1 LTAGVAD
8 LRAKLR
14 AVLGPDGLL
23 TEAADVAPYL
33 SDHRRLYQG
42 AALAVARPHTVAEVS
57 QVLAL
62 CDAHRVGVVPH
73 GGNTGYC
80 GGATP
85 DGSGRQLVVALSR
98 LNRIRS
104 VDPANDSLVAEA
116 GCTLAQVQAAA
127 AAAERFFPLSL
138 GSEGSCQLGG
148 NLSTNAGGTSVLRYG
163 MARDLVL
170 GVEAVLADGR
180 VLELLSCLRK
190 DNTGYDV
197 KSLFL
202 GAEGTLGIITAASVK
217 LFPMIRDRAT
227 AFIAVA
233 DVRAAVALLA
243 RVRAASSDRVSSF
256 ELIPRAALELALQHI
271 PGTADPLGGAYPW
284 YVLCELSGSAPTD
297 DLESLL
303 QECLASALAQG
314 AILDAAPAGS
324 GREREALWKI
334 RGSIPEAQRRAGAGL
349 KHDISLPVGR
359 LADFMSVAMAWVDEH
374 VPEGRLIA
382 YGHAGDGNLHFNIAA
397 AHAAV
402 APALLARTNT
412 VRRAIHDLV
421 ASFGGSFSAE
431 HGIGLLKVD
440 ELERYTSPVELSVM
454 RAIKQALDPHNTMNP
469 GKVLRPASKECQ

>member
-1 LTAGVAD
+1 LTGAGEE
-8 LRAKLR
+8 LRSTLR
-14 AVLGPDGLL
+14 TVLGPQGLL
-23 TEAADVAPYL
+23 TEPGDLAPYL

-42 AALAVARPHTVAEVS
+42 AALGVALPCTVAEVS
-57 QVLAL
+57 RVLAL
-62 CDAHRVGVVPH
+62 CDAQRIGVVPH

-127 AAAERFFPLSL
+127 AQAERLFPLSL

-170 GVEAVLADGR
+170 GLEVVLADGR
-180 VLELLSCLRK
+180 VLELLSALRK

-197 KSLFL
+197 KSLFM

-217 LFPMIRDRAT
+217 LFPKVRERAT
-227 AFIAVA
+227 AFVAVA
-233 DVRAAVALLA
+233 DVAAAIALLA
-243 RVRAASSDRVSSF
+243 RMRSASSDRVNSF
-256 ELIPRAALELALQHI
+256 ELLPRAALELVLRHI
-271 PGTADPLGGAYPW
+271 PGTTDPLGSPYPW
-284 YVLCELSGSAPTD
+284 YVLCELSGSATGD
-297 DLESLL
+297 GLQMLL
-303 QECLASALAQG
+303 QDCLAGALDAG
-314 AILDAAPAGS
+314 AILDATIATG

-334 RGSIPEAQRRAGAGL
+334 RGSVPEAQRREGAGV
-349 KHDISLPVGR
+349 KHDISVPVGR
-359 LADFMSVAMAWVDEH
+359 LAEFMAVAVPWVGAH

-382 YGHAGDGNLHFNIAA
+382 YGHAGDGNLHFNISALNAA
-397 AHAAV
+397 A
-402 APALLARTNT
+402 APALLARTEA

-421 ASFGGSFSAE
+421 AGFGGSFSAE
-431 HGIGLLKVD
+431 HGVGLLKVD

-454 RAIKQALDPHNTMNP
+454 RAIKQVLDPNNTMNP
-469 GKVLRPASKECQ
+469 GKVLRPD

>member
-1 LTAGVAD
+1 LTAGDAD
-8 LRAKLR
+8 LRGKLR
-14 AVLGPDGLL
+14 AVLGAGGLL
-23 TEAADVAPYL
+23 TEAAELAPYL
-33 SDHRRLYQG
+33 RDHRRLYEG
-42 AALAVARPHTVAEVS
+42 AALAVALPRSVAEVS
-57 QVLAL
+57 RVLAL

-85 DGSGRQLVVALSR
+85 DGSGRELVVALSR

-127 AAAERFFPLSL
+127 AGADRLFPLSL

-163 MARDLVL
+163 MARELVL
-170 GVEAVLADGR
+170 GLEAVLADGR
-180 VLELLSCLRK
+180 VLELLSTLRK

-217 LFPMIRDRAT
+217 LFPMVRDRAT
-227 AFIAVA
+227 ALVAVA

-243 RVRAASSDRVSSF
+243 RMRSATSDRVSSF
-256 ELIPRAALELALQHI
+256 ELLPRAALDLTLRHI
-271 PGTADPLGGAYPW
+271 PGITDPLGSPYPW
-284 YVLCELSGSAPTD
+284 YVLCELSGSASTD
-297 DLESLL
+297 ALAALL
-303 QECLASALAQG
+303 QEGLAAALAQG
-314 AILDAAPAGS
+314 AILDAAIAVS
-324 GREREALWKI
+324 EREREALWKI
-334 RGSIPEAQRRAGAGL
+334 RGSIPEAQRREGAGM
-349 KHDISLPVGR
+349 KHDISLPIGR
-359 LADFMSVAMAWVDEH
+359 LADFMAVAVAWVDEH
-374 VPEGRLIA
+374 VPDGRLIA
-382 YGHAGDGNLHFNIAA
+382 YGHVGDGNLHFNIGALDGAA
-397 AHAAV
+397 A
-402 APALLARTNT
+402 PGLLARTDT

-421 ASFGGSFSAE
+421 AVFGGSFSAE

-469 GKVLRPASKECQ
+469 GKVLRPAFKEC